1 MLLTRGTLGA
11 IVLVVL
17 VVPAGLQ
24 AQIVPVPAE
33 RPAEVPVRLGVL
45 ALAPAFRLMNVGWDS
60 NIFNREGIVDPP
72 GDFTAI
78 ARPEVQAW
86 IRLGK
91 ARVTGRSA
99 YDFVYFRD
107 YSSERSVDWSN
118 DVRLDLPLAH
128 FAPYVFGRWVRGKQR
143 FGYEIDQRTMRHDEL
158 GIVGVAIRQNGR
170 TSFDISARRGRLTFD
185 HPEMSEGRV
194 SDFYDFTSRGLAF
207 TLRQRL
213 TPLTAVTATV
223 DQREDRFDLQPD
235 RDSDSLRVFVGAEF
249 KPFALISGTA
259 HAGWQRLRLVQGGAS
274 DFEGFVGTIELAYT
288 LLGSTRFSVQ
298 AERTPTYSAVQGQH
312 AYVLA
317 GGRLSLLHQLD
328 SGWDVG
334 ARLGRY
340 HLTYGVFSPS
350 GPGGQPGTAVDTN
363 HEKVREYGGELA
375 YRIGSKMRVAF
386 DARWEHR
393 RSTVYAVRAYDRTQ
407 AVMSWSYEF

>member
-1 MLLTRGTLGA
+1 M
-11 IVLVVL
+11 
-17 VVPAGLQ
+17 
-24 AQIVPVPAE
+24 
-33 RPAEVPVRLGVL
+33 RLGVL

-60 NIFNREGIVDPP
+60 NIFNREGAVDPP

-107 YSSERSVDWSN
+107 HSSERSVDWSN
-118 DVRLDLPLAH
+118 DVRLDLALAH
-128 FAPYVFGRWVRGKQR
+128 FAPYVFGRWVRGTQR

-158 GIVGVAIRQNGR
+158 GIVGVAIRQAAR

-185 HPEMSEGRV
+185 EPDTFEPRV

-259 HAGWQRLRLVQGGAS
+259 HAGWQRLQLVQGGAS
-274 DFEGFVGTIELAYT
+274 DFEGFVGTVELSYT
-288 LLGSTRFSVQ
+288 LLGSTRFSLQ

-328 SGWDVG
+328 SGWDIG
-334 ARLGRY
+334 ARLARY
-340 HLTYGVFSPS
+340 QLTYGVFSPS
-350 GPGGQPGTAVDTN
+350 GPGGAGTAADTN
-363 HEKVREYGGELA
+363 HERVREYGGELA
-375 YRIGSKMRVAF
+375 YRIGSHMRVAF

-407 AVMSWSYEF
+407 VMTSVTYEF